1 MDIETGSKQL
11 KKKNPLVK
19 ENSSRNVFNLS
30 GSSFL
35 RPSDPK
41 CQDNKAKDFTDFR
54 RGYQQYPRKV
64 PKHIASISTV
74 MSIEERNNFPFLL
87 RIRAMSSEY
96 EFDKLSF

>member
-1 MDIETGSKQL
+1 MEIETGSKQL
-11 KKKNPLVK
+11 KKNPPVK
-19 ENSSRNVFNLS
+19 GNSSRSVFNLS

-74 MSIEERNNFPFLL
+74 MSIGERNNFPFLL

>member
-11 KKKNPLVK
+11 KKNPLAK
-19 ENSSRNVFNLS
+19 GNSSRNVFNLS

-74 MSIEERNNFPFLL
+74 MSIGERNNFPFLL

-96 EFDKLSF
+96 EFNKLSF